1 VSALCG
7 AQALGDAMEAEEAPA
22 MGVTTHTR
30 EGEPMRQASVS
41 QLKATLRACLAWV
54 KAGEEVVV
62 TERGTPIAKIVPV
75 AQPPAAVP
83 AALAALVQAGL
94 VTRGS
99 GHVPDEV
106 RTLPRPKD
114 PEGRGRRA
122 LTEERETGR

>member
-1 VSALCG
+1 
-7 AQALGDAMEAEEAPA
+7 
-22 MGVTTHTR
+22 
-30 EGEPMRQASVS
+30 MRKASVS

-62 TERGTPIAKIVPV
+62 TERGTPIAKIVPL
-75 AQPPAAVP
+75 ARPLTAWPAS
-83 AALAALVQAGL
+83 LATLEQAGL

-106 RTLPRPKD
+106 WTLPRPKD
-114 PEGRGRRA
+114 PQGLGRLA

>member
-1 VSALCG
+1 
-7 AQALGDAMEAEEAPA
+7 
-22 MGVTTHTR
+22 
-30 EGEPMRQASVS
+30 MRKASVS

-62 TERGTPIAKIVPV
+62 TERGTPIAKIVPL
-75 AQPPAAVP
+75 AKPPAALP
-83 AALAALVQAGL
+83 ASLAALAQAGL

-106 RTLPRPKD
+106 WTLPRPKD
-114 PEGRGRRA
+114 PQGFGRLA

>member
-1 VSALCG
+1 
-7 AQALGDAMEAEEAPA
+7 
-22 MGVTTHTR
+22 
-30 EGEPMRQASVS
+30 MRKASVS
-41 QLKATLRACLAWV
+41 QLKTTLRACLAWV

-62 TERGTPIAKIVPV
+62 TERGTPIAKIVPL
-75 AQPPAAVP
+75 AQPQAAVP

-94 VTRGS
+94 VACGT

-106 RTLPRPKD
+106 WTLPHPKD

>member
-1 VSALCG
+1 
-7 AQALGDAMEAEEAPA
+7 
-22 MGVTTHTR
+22 
-30 EGEPMRQASVS
+30 MRQASVS

-62 TERGTPIAKIVPV
+62 TKRGTPIAKIVPL
-75 AQPPAAVP
+75 AKTPAVLP
-83 AALAALVQAGL
+83 ASLAALSEAGL

-106 RTLPRPKD
+106 WTLPRPKD